1 MPFPLN
7 TLVKIDRDNL
17 YAFKGTIDYAL
28 SADYAFIVK
37 PGYEPKESGG
47 FRSVPAEYFILDL
60 YEEGEEKGEYPGLL
74 YIRELEIDEETGEA
88 LTIRIILFPE
98 VSTPEEA
105 EAIIKEFSDT
115 LEFLSRF
122 TLSENETY
130 SYRG

>member
-28 SADYAFIVK
+28 SSDYAFKVK
-37 PGYEPKESGG
+37 PRYESNESGG
-47 FRSVPAEYFILDL
+47 CRRVPAEYFILDL

-115 LEFLSRF
+115 PEFLSRF